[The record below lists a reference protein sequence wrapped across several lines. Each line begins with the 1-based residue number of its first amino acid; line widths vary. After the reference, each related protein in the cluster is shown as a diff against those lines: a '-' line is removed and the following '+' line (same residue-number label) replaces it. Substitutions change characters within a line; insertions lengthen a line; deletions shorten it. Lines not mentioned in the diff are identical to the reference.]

1 MDYTQYSKEA
11 LINRIEQLERLNK
24 ELLHEN
30 DDFLDFAW
38 TGNLGRWYLDFTTG
52 NVVFNPLKIKVLG
65 YEMSE
70 IPFPTPYSFFTD
82 ALHPDDHKSTMQA
95 MLDAMFQ
102 IKPVYECEY
111 RIKTKDGQYRWYY
124 DRGTITQRDKDGKAL
139 FAAGIVF
146 DVTDKKND
154 EFLLKEENRSLSIE
168 AYTDPLTQISNRRAL
183 QDELEQLVNPHIRIQ
198 RPLSIILFDIDNFK
212 QFNDE
217 YGQLAGDKVLKSVA
231 NELNQ
236 SIRGFDTLGRYGGE
250 EFLIILPN
258 TNLDKAL
265 RAAERARQ
273 SIETLVIDGLPK
285 VTVSG
290 GVVQREEDES
300 IETMID
306 RADHK
311 LYQAKNQ
318 GRNRVC

>member
-1 MDYTQYSKEA
+1 MFPNQR
-11 LINRIEQLERLNK
+11 RI
-24 ELLHEN
+24 
-30 DDFLDFAW
+30 
-38 TGNLGRWYLDFTTG
+38 
-52 NVVFNPLKIKVLG
+52 V
-65 YEMSE
+65 
-70 IPFPTPYSFFTD
+70 FFTQ
-82 ALHPDDHKSTMQA
+82 LIHPDDYCDTMLA
-95 MLDAMFQ
+95 MRDHMDN
-102 IKPVYECEY
+102 KTNVYDCEY
-111 RIKTKDGQYRWYY
+111 RIKTKDGHYKWYY
-124 DRGTITQRDKDGKAL
+124 DRGPVTQRDEDGKAL
-139 FAAGIVF
+139 FAAGIMF

-168 AYTDPLTQISNRRAL
+168 VYTDPLTRISNRRAL

-198 RPLSIILFDIDNFK
+198 RPLSIIFFDIDNFK
-212 QFNDE
+212 QFNDD
-217 YGQLAGDKVLKSVA
+217 YGHLAGDKVLKSVA

-311 LYQAKNQ
+311 LFQAKNQ

>member
-1 MDYTQYSKEA
+1 M
-11 LINRIEQLERLNK
+11 
-24 ELLHEN
+24 
-30 DDFLDFAW
+30 
-38 TGNLGRWYLDFTTG
+38 
-52 NVVFNPLKIKVLG
+52 
-65 YEMSE
+65 
-70 IPFPTPYSFFTD
+70 
-82 ALHPDDHKSTMQA
+82 
-95 MLDAMFQ
+95 
-102 IKPVYECEY
+102 
-111 RIKTKDGQYRWYY
+111 
-124 DRGTITQRDKDGKAL
+124 
-139 FAAGIVF
+139 
-146 DVTDKKND
+146 
-154 EFLLKEENRSLSIE
+154 
-168 AYTDPLTQISNRRAL
+168 
-183 QDELEQLVNPHIRIQ
+183 
-198 RPLSIILFDIDNFK
+198 
-212 QFNDE
+212 
-217 YGQLAGDKVLKSVA
+217 LKSVA

-273 SIETLVIDGLPK
+273 SIETLVIDGLLK

-290 GVVQREEDES
+290 GVVHREEDES

>member
-1 MDYTQYSKEA
+1 MTTATPCLPCVTTWTIRQTFTSVSIASRPRMVIISGITIVEP
-11 LINRIEQLERLNK
+11 LLN
-24 ELLHEN
+24 
-30 DDFLDFAW
+30 
-38 TGNLGRWYLDFTTG
+38 
-52 NVVFNPLKIKVLG
+52 
-65 YEMSE
+65 
-70 IPFPTPYSFFTD
+70 
-82 ALHPDDHKSTMQA
+82 A
-95 MLDAMFQ
+95 MKMEKHF
-102 IKPVYECEY
+102 
-111 RIKTKDGQYRWYY
+111 
-124 DRGTITQRDKDGKAL
+124 
-139 FAAGIVF
+139 FAAGIMF

-168 AYTDPLTQISNRRAL
+168 VYTDPLTRISNRRAL

-212 QFNDE
+212 QFNDD
-217 YGQLAGDKVLKSVA
+217 YGHLAGDKVLKSVA